1 LSDWFAPPHRRMR
14 NAALPERRPVA
25 GAPICGPFSTV
36 SAGRP
41 PSIASGNDRPERDLP
56 HSRTMSV
63 IDALWSTRVVPMC
76 RNVRYRP
83 ASEKSVGYM
92 CRIYVLV
99 EDHFDAANHAQ
110 VRPDALFW
118 RVAIRECRDYR
129 KVVSSPYRLLM
140 WNCPPLR
147 RAFFTALRLQ
157 RRGPLCDRAQITNG
171 RKKK

>member
-1 LSDWFAPPHRRMR
+1 MLRCLSGDLSQ
-14 NAALPERRPVA
+14 ALPSAVRFLRSRLAAHPRSRRA
-25 GAPICGPFSTV
+25 TTGQRETFA
-36 SAGRP
+36 
-41 PSIASGNDRPERDLP
+41 

-76 RNVRYRP
+76 RNLRYRP

-140 WNCPPLR
+140 WNCPPVR
-147 RAFFTALRLQ
+147 RAFFTPLRVQ
-157 RRGPLCDRAQITNG
+157 RRGALFDRAQITNG